1 MPIFIGFSIG
11 RSQTGLEITRDG
23 LGFHLHN
30 AGDRGLLIE
39 LFWNPRMWSV
49 RLNRGRTWS
58 LGPVSFIL
66 NL

>member
-1 MPIFIGFSIG
+1 MPIFIGITIK
-11 RSQTGLEITRDG
+11 RHQTGLEITRDG
-23 LGFHLHN
+23 LGLHN

-39 LFWNPRMWSV
+39 LFWNPRMWAV

>member
-23 LGFHLHN
+23 LGLHLHN
-30 AGDRGLLIE
+30 AGDRGMLIE
-39 LFWNPRMWSV
+39 LFWNPRYWAL
-49 RLNRGRTWS
+49 RLNRASAWAF
-58 LGPVSFIL
+58 GPITFIL

>member
-1 MPIFIGFSIG
+1 MPVFIGITIK

-23 LGFHLHN
+23 LGLHLLN

-49 RLNRGRTWS
+49 RLKRFRFWTF
-58 LGPVSFIL
+58 GPISFVL
-66 NL
+66 NI